1 MTEKL
6 LRIPGSKAPIKE
18 KADPCCPTRSCRRC
32 KARKSM
38 GAGWRKSPLGVGYI
52 CIDCAADLKLPKPGQ
67 KK

>member
-18 KADPCCPTRSCRRC
+18 KADPACPTRSCRRC

-38 GAGWRKSPLGVGYI
+38 GAGWRKSPLGRGYV
-52 CIDCAADLKLPKPGQ
+52 CLECVQEMKTSKTETG
-67 KK
+67 K

>member
-6 LRIPGSKAPIKE
+6 LRIPGSKAPVKE
-18 KADPCCPTRSCRRC
+18 KADPACPTRSCRRC

-38 GAGWRKSPLGVGYI
+38 NAGWRKSPIGPGFI
-52 CIDCAADLKLPKPGQ
+52 CGDCATAIKLPKPEQ